1 MVGLGHI
8 AVCFV
13 TLPQEE
19 RLWTQLSRCR
29 NAAPRSPA
37 QHVEVGARPRP
48 VNEGRKRS
56 SSLTVKKQVEGAAA
70 VHDARALADLER
82 KLWHAQKARDALSR
96 SLSLEV
102 FDLS

>member
-1 MVGLGHI
+1 MLWQVHS
-8 AVCFV
+8 
-13 TLPQEE
+13 PW
-19 RLWTQLSRCR
+19 RLREIPL
-29 NAAPRSPA
+29 A
-37 QHVEVGARPRP
+37 
-48 VNEGRKRS
+48 
-56 SSLTVKKQVEGAAA
+56 GAAA